1 MVWIYRECYMTTGLN
16 CSWVIHRIWSELI
29 MSFTK
34 QIVWID
40 YEFYIVDGVNWSWY
54 LHGRVFTWQM
64 VKFIRNFTRQMVQTN
79 QELIWGKRSE
89 LIMNIFRAKVWIE
102 QEFAQSKW
110 SELFMNFYRA
120 KVLNLS
126 WISTEKKGVIW
137 SSVSI
142 GQTVWIDHEF
152 L

>member
-1 MVWIYRECYMTTGLN
+1 MVWIDRDIYMAGFLHGKWFKLIRNTN
-16 CSWVIHRIWSELI
+16 DRWSELI
-29 MSFTK
+29 R
-34 QIVWID
+34 I
-40 YEFYIVDGVNWSWY
+40 
-54 LHGRVFTWQM
+54 FTWQM
-64 VKFIRNFTRQMVQTN
+64 VKFIRNFTRQMVQIN
-79 QELIWGKRSE
+79 QELLWGKRSE
-89 LIMNIFRAKVWIE
+89 LIMNIFSAKVWIE